1 MSMRNAETFPYPK
14 RINERSGVFAD
25 EQGPRPSD
33 PNDMSSQPRRM
44 TDDDGRS
51 GQWGGRPVT
60 HLEGWSR
67 VTIVLMNRQIVYLD
81 RLSADIR
88 ARTGAVVKRT
98 EIIRALIDSLAESS
112 VDLTAVRTEADLKR
126 LLRRTE
132 TPQTADVP
140 SGE

>member
-1 MSMRNAETFPYPK
+1 MRNVETFPYPE
-14 RINERSGVFAD
+14 RIKTRSGVFAD
-25 EQGPRPSD
+25 EHRPRESD
-33 PNDMSSQPRRM
+33 SNDMSSDPLRM
-44 TDDDGRS
+44 TDDAGRPGS
-51 GQWGGRPVT
+51 WSGRPVT

-98 EIIRALIDSLAESS
+98 EIIRALIDSLSESS
-112 VDLTAVRTEADLKR
+112 VDLTTVRTEADLKR
-126 LLRRTE
+126 LLRRIDA
-132 TPQTADVP
+132 PQPAEIP

>member
-1 MSMRNAETFPYPK
+1 M
-14 RINERSGVFAD
+14 RSGVFAD
-25 EQGPRPSD
+25 ERLSAATD
-33 PNDMSSQPRRM
+33 PTDMSSDPSRM
-44 TDDDGRS
+44 NGDGRPGS
-51 GQWGGRPVT
+51 WNGRPVT

-112 VDLTAVRTEADLKR
+112 VDLTTVRTEADLKR
-126 LLRRTE
+126 LLRRAE
-132 TPQTADVP
+132 TPQPAELP

>member
-1 MSMRNAETFPYPK
+1 M
-14 RINERSGVFAD
+14 RSGVIAD
-25 EQGPRPSD
+25 ESRPVSREMSADDPRV
-33 PNDMSSQPRRM
+33 NDS
-44 TDDDGRS
+44 GRPGS
-51 GQWGGRPVT
+51 WNGRPVT

-112 VDLTAVRTEADLKR
+112 TDLTAVRTEADLRR
-126 LLRRTE
+126 LLRRDDA
-132 TPQTADVP
+132 PADSDLP
-140 SGE
+140 SGK

>member
-1 MSMRNAETFPYPK
+1 MNH
-14 RINERSGVFAD
+14 RSGVFAD
-25 EQGPRPSD
+25 DRRLPESDSPEMRPGTL
-33 PNDMSSQPRRM
+33 RM
-44 TDDDGRS
+44 TEDDGRPGS
-51 GQWGGRPVT
+51 WSGRPVT

-112 VDLTAVRTEADLKR
+112 VDLTTVRTEADLKR
-126 LLRRTE
+126 LLRRAE
-132 TPQTADVP
+132 APQTADVP

>member
-1 MSMRNAETFPYPK
+1 MLMRNVETFLPPK
-14 RINERSGVFAD
+14 RNNQRSGVFAD

-33 PNDMSSQPRRM
+33 STDMSSDPRRM

-98 EIIRALIDSLAESS
+98 EIIRALIDSLSESA
-112 VDLTAVRTEADLKR
+112 VDLTTVRTEADLRR
-126 LLRRTE
+126 LLRRSE
-132 TPQTADVP
+132 TTADVP

>member
-1 MSMRNAETFPYPK
+1 MNH
-14 RINERSGVFAD
+14 RSGVFAD
-25 EQGPRPSD
+25 DHGPQESD
-33 PNDMSSQPRRM
+33 SPDMRSTPFRM
-44 TDDDGRS
+44 TDDDGRPGS
-51 GQWGGRPVT
+51 WSGRPVT

-81 RLSADIR
+81 RLSSDIR

-112 VDLTAVRTEADLKR
+112 VDLTTVRTEADLKR
-126 LLRRTE
+126 LLRRVE
-132 TPQTADVP
+132 APQTADVP